1 MLRNPMIPG
10 NHYFIKNHI
19 PNQTATMKPITR
31 LTKNV
36 TIFKWDQ
43 EQEESFNAT
52 RVAAMNAKVC
62 MYPNL
67 PYIILPDASQKYT
80 MGAMLA
86 QVQGGLSKLLLHPQ
100 RSSKRLN

>member
-1 MLRNPMIPG
+1 M
-10 NHYFIKNHI
+10 
-19 PNQTATMKPITR
+19 ATIKPITR

-36 TIFKWDQ
+36 TIFEWDQ
-43 EQEESFNAT
+43 EQEESFNVTLA
-52 RVAAMNAKVC
+52 AAMNAILC